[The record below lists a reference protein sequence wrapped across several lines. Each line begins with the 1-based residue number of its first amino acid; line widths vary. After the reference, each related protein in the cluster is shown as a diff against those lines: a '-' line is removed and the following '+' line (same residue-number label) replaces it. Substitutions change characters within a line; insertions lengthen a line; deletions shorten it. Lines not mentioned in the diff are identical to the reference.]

1 MSRDM
6 CTKDLNLLLSI
17 RKSHEMV
24 KKNNN
29 NKKITETFNQ
39 QLLMLQ
45 MKEKIHFEDGLLF

>member
-1 MSRDM
+1 
-6 CTKDLNLLLSI
+6 
-17 RKSHEMV
+17 MV
-24 KKNNN
+24 KKKND

>member
-1 MSRDM
+1 
-6 CTKDLNLLLSI
+6 
-17 RKSHEMV
+17 MV

>member
-1 MSRDM
+1 
-6 CTKDLNLLLSI
+6 
-17 RKSHEMV
+17 MV
-24 KKNNN
+24 KKKNN

>member
-1 MSRDM
+1 
-6 CTKDLNLLLSI
+6 
-17 RKSHEMV
+17 MV
-24 KKNNN
+24 KKKKND